1 MPSYAASQRP
11 SALARSISARP
22 AGRIRPAA
30 ISASTFWRLTFD
42 HVQQMLDAH
51 RPRLPAAV
59 VDHLRVG
66 PVPVSLEGMD
76 DEEIA
81 RASAAEIYRALTD
94 AV

>member
-1 MPSYAASQRP
+1 MPDTRVQFGQVRMSFRNGGGHEH
-11 SALARSISARP
+11 R
-22 AGRIRPAA
+22 
-30 ISASTFWRLTFD
+30 ASTISRLTFD
-42 HVQQMLDAH
+42 HVHQMLDAH

-66 PVPVSLEGMD
+66 PVRVSLAGMD

-81 RASAAEIYRALTD
+81 RASAAEIYRALTE